1 MNLASPP
8 NVLLWDSDG
17 ILPSTNDYVVLWNSF
32 SIPRSIHPS
41 VSIPEYVEEHSER
54 LRSRFLGFVH
64 DVGNSCS
71 GSKTVLE
78 HLQIRPT
85 FSYWWLTLFASK
97 RWHPDSH
104 ITEAVKLIAL
114 EEVLAGL
121 KYSEI
126 FVQSENASLHSLV
139 GQLAHKHPRQIA
151 TESPRILQIFKQIH
165 IAKHVLRA
173 WATLVRQ
180 IVVLHNVV
188 PTTTEKVESDILVF
202 DHLTRFDKDA
212 ASNGEFVSQY
222 WDSLQPLLKER
233 NQGVTWIHQF
243 VKSSDLASPDD
254 AQTILSTINSRSKEQ
269 HFLLECRP
277 SLRVVKRT
285 LRDYCKLLR
294 TAFKTRQIA
303 ECFSVAD
310 SQLNL
315 WLLFRDEWYDSL
327 LGSTA
332 VRHLLILS
340 TTEEMLSKT
349 PHCKTGIYLM
359 ENQPWEIALLQ
370 GWSANGHGRI
380 IGLVNAPIRF
390 WDVRYF
396 ADRRSLSPKSADHVH
411 FQAQPQEI
419 FVNGPLSRSLLED
432 SGIHPSQIGDVEP
445 LMYQYLQNDTN
456 SMAVQGDEIL
466 VLGDFFTHLTKRI
479 ISLVVESQ
487 QLAGDRRN
495 ILFKPHPLNRDPW
508 GDVLGDNFALTNAP
522 LSELLTLCSIVIA
535 PSASTGALEAYYA
548 NKSVISI
555 LEPSTL
561 NLTPLRGV
569 EDAMFA
575 KNPNELAKFLMAT
588 PQVTPGDCQQLFFV
602 DTSLSRWNR
611 ALNQSGP
618 KN

>member
-1 MNLASPP
+1 MSLASPP

-32 SIPRSIHPS
+32 SVPGSIHSS

-64 DVGNSCS
+64 DVGNSRS
-71 GSKTVLE
+71 GVKTVLE

-126 FVQSENASLHSLV
+126 IVESENTFLHSLV
-139 GQLAHKHPRQIA
+139 GQLAHKLPNRIA
-151 TESPRILQIFKQIH
+151 TKSTQQFRIFKPLH
-165 IAKHVLRA
+165 IARHILRA
-173 WATLVRQ
+173 SATLVRQ
-180 IVVLHNVV
+180 IVVLHNVI
-188 PTTTEKVESDILVF
+188 PMTTKKVESDIFAF
-202 DHLTRFDKDA
+202 DHLTRFDQDA

-233 NQGVTWIHQF
+233 NQAVAWIHQF
-243 VKSSDLASPDD
+243 VKTSDKQSPKD
-254 AQTILSTINSRSKEQ
+254 AQAILSSINSRSKQQ

-277 SLRVVKRT
+277 SLRALKRT
-285 LRDYCKLLR
+285 LHDYYKLLSVV
-294 TAFKTRQIA
+294 FKTGQIA
-303 ECFSVAD
+303 ECFSLAD

-315 WLLFRDEWYDSL
+315 WPLFRDEWYDSL
-327 LGSTA
+327 VGSTA
-332 VRHLLILS
+332 VRHLLILT

-370 GWSANGHGRI
+370 GWSANGHGRL

-396 ADRRSLSPKSADHVH
+396 ADRRSLSPKSADRIH
-411 FQAQPQEI
+411 FQPQPQEI
-419 FVNGPLSRSLLED
+419 FVNGPLSRALLEE
-432 SGIHPSQIGDVEP
+432 SGVHPGQIGDVEP
-445 LMYQYLQNDTN
+445 LMYQYLQNDT
-456 SMAVQGDEIL
+456 SSIVAQGDDIL

-487 QLAGDRRN
+487 QLSGDRRN
-495 ILFKPHPLNRDPW
+495 ILFKPHPLNRDLW
-508 GDVLGDNFALTNAP
+508 GDLLGDNFTLTNAP
-522 LSELLTLCSIVIA
+522 LSELFKLCSIVIV
-535 PSASTGALEAYYA
+535 PSASTGALEAYCA
-548 NKSVISI
+548 NKSVISV
-555 LEPSTL
+555 LDPSTL

-575 KNPNELAKFLMAT
+575 KNSNELAKILMAT
-588 PQVTPGDCQQLFFV
+588 PKVMARDRQQLFFA
-602 DTSLSRWNR
+602 DANLSRWSR
-611 ALNQSGP
+611 ALNQSRP
-618 KN
+618 QN